1 MPTRPSVRQIAGRI
15 AASIVALLAV
25 NGTLASAEDPMDDP
39 AAVDRDRAG
48 NAFLKTSLISDK
60 SAVSPGESFVIGV
73 QLEIKPGWHTYWPG
87 MNDTGVAPIFHK
99 TEASKNLTLG
109 PVEYPAPSRYLNVGL
124 LDHVYEGAA
133 TLLIPA
139 KVSATAKAGERVTV
153 EIDLEFLVC
162 KETCIPGR
170 STLTIDLPVK
180 DKGEPDAAGTSLI
193 KAAQARLGTPI
204 GLGTGAPGKGPTV
217 AWASPTE
224 LKISATE
231 ASFIA
236 YYPREDSLSP
246 VELIETGENA
256 KGGTLSLKFE
266 RAKGADKKPARVRG
280 MIEVRRAAASEKAP
294 SATDKGA
301 AGSNAK
307 PVATNTTSEFYTI
320 DLAPPDAPT
329 VKPSGAAGNG
339 GGGPGVSP

>member
-1 MPTRPSVRQIAGRI
+1 MPNRSKIREIVGRI
-15 AASIVALLAV
+15 AASVVAAVFV
-25 NGTLASAEDPMDDP
+25 NGTIANASEPMDDP

-60 SAVSPGESFVIGV
+60 SSVSPGESFFIGV
-73 QLEIKPGWHTYWPG
+73 QLEIKAGWHTYWPG

-99 TEASKNLTLG
+99 TESSKNLTLG

-139 KVSATAKAGERVTV
+139 KVAATAKAGERVTV

-180 DKGEPDAAGTSLI
+180 DKGDPDAAGTSLI

-204 GLGTGAPGKGPTV
+204 GLGTGTPGKGPMV

-224 LKISATE
+224 LKITAPE

-246 VELIETGENA
+246 VELVDTGENTR
-256 KGGTLSLKFE
+256 GGSLSLKFE
-266 RAKGADKKPARVRG
+266 RAKAAGKKPERVRG
-280 MIEVRRAAASEKAP
+280 MIEVRRAMSAEKAP
-294 SATDKGA
+294 SAPDKGA
-301 AGSNAK
+301 GGANAK

-320 DLAPPDAPT
+320 DLAPPDAPP

-339 GGGPGVSP
+339 GGGSGVSP